1 MLRAQIA
8 IEYVFAVF
16 MWLFVCTSI
25 SYAISPYIYAL
36 ASQSS
41 LRAYSSHSTWLGGIG
56 SSDVDGLRFAY
67 RHTRFDGNIS
77 FNNTSVVLAAK
88 GDESIADYAANYSYS
103 DLIEQ
108 GDKVLLR
115 IQDGAQ
121 VAAKVE

>member
-1 MLRAQIA
+1 MRAQVA

-16 MWLFVCTSI
+16 MWLFVCTAV
-25 SYAISPYIYAL
+25 SYAISPYISAL

-41 LRAYSSHSTWLGGIG
+41 LRAYSSQSAWLGGIG

-67 RHTRFDGNIS
+67 RHTRVDGNLS
-77 FNNTSVVLAAK
+77 FNNTSVVLATK

-103 DLIEQ
+103 DLIER

-115 IQDGAQ
+115 IQDGTQ
-121 VAAKVE
+121 VAVKVE